1 MEMKDEIELKLVQ
14 KPKRHL
20 KWYKKQFGAGFC
32 YGLTVG
38 CSIGALFFF
47 MVDSLMRLLIG

>member
-1 MEMKDEIELKLVQ
+1 MEMMKDVKLVQ

-20 KWYKKQFGAGFC
+20 KWYKKQFGVGFC
-32 YGLTVG
+32 YGLTIG